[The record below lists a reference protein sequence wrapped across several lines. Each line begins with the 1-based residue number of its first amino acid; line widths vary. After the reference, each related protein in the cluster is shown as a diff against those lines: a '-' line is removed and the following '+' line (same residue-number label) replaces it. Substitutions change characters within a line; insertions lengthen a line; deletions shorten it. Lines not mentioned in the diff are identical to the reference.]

1 MKKILS
7 LFLAVTM
14 AFSMSVTA
22 FAADFK
28 DVTESHDQYE
38 AVETLETLNIINGYG
53 DEIYGPNDI
62 LTRAQA
68 CTMLVRA
75 MYGDDVH
82 YNTIDAF
89 KDVPVNHWA
98 RVFIDTAYRH
108 GLMAGYGGGV
118 FGPEDKLSY
127 TQTARVILNA
137 LGYGALEWPIGVNT
151 VAYELGLYDNVKV
164 TDFESGCTRAHAAQ
178 MIYNA
183 FDLELVKEYAGQHFG
198 INKNFLNDVLGFEKV
213 SEYIDGHL
221 YVAYKDLNDADTD
234 LFVTDIR
241 STFEKTIYPSG
252 TNEYK
257 FIDSTRA
264 DEYDFDWAKVD
275 LFVNGVDVNDTD
287 WFVNAKSVIG
297 VFDDEDNLIAIYVE
311 NEGKDYIPGTIVIG
325 EDTVGLPDR
334 VENKI
339 KKDKN
344 FDEKTSTVTYFE
356 EDESYVISNKIVCGF
371 IEDHSNKSVWID
383 NVKYT
388 FESNHGYHD
397 NDFIVIYYN
406 HADEIVDSNVMDI
419 ENVYFYNTDED
430 EMILHTWEC
439 EHYNDN
445 TDESYWMT
453 YSEVN
458 HAVELLEPG
467 KNILYFD
474 RCEDCHAKDADRDMI
489 TIAPV
494 DYVYHVFVNTTNG
507 FDFFADNWYH
517 NDLNCQAFV
526 DANVSPDK
534 IIEVETD
541 VIPSNWKICTVC
553 GN

>member
-7 LFLAVTM
+7 LFLAATM

-89 KDVPVNHWA
+89 TDVPVNHWA

-108 GLMAGYGGGV
+108 GLMSGYGGGV

-137 LGYGALEWPIGVNT
+137 LGYGALEWPVGVNT

-164 TDFESGCTRAHAAQ
+164 SDFEAGCTRAHAAQ

-183 FDLELVKEYAGQHFG
+183 FELELVKEYAGQHFG
-198 INKNFLNDVLGFEKV
+198 INKNFLNDVLGFKEV
-213 SEYIDGHL
+213 SEYVDGHL
-221 YVAYKDLNDADTD
+221 YVAYKDLSDADAD

-252 TNEYK
+252 ANEYK

-275 LFVNGVDVNDTD
+275 LFVNGVDVNDTT
-287 WFVNAKSVIG
+287 WFVNAESVIG
-297 VFDDEDNLIAIYVE
+297 VFDDKDNLIAIYVE
-311 NEGKDYIPGTIVIG
+311 NEGKDYIPGTIVTDK
-325 EDTVGLPDR
+325 DTVGLPDR

-356 EDESYVISNKIVCGF
+356 EDNSYVISNKIACGF
-371 IEDHSNKSVWID
+371 IDTRSTKSFWID
-383 NVKYT
+383 DVKYT
-388 FESNHGYHD
+388 FDDPHGYVKGDFVVIYFNHD
-397 NDFIVIYYN
+397 DEIAGSKKLDIDKAFIYDVEDFII
-406 HADEIVDSNVMDI
+406 
-419 ENVYFYNTDED
+419 
-430 EMILHTWEC
+430 HTWEC
-439 EHYNDN
+439 EHYSDN
-445 TDESYWMT
+445 WDEDYWMT
-453 YSEVN
+453 YSKVKFSGSEFAEEMSNNGV
-458 HAVELLEPG
+458 
-467 KNILYFD
+467 LYFD
-474 RCEDCHAKDADRDMI
+474 VCDDCHAADVTEDY
-489 TIAPV
+489 TDVVPVEAPV
-494 DYVYHVFVNTTNG
+494 IGPSAPIYVTH
-507 FDFFADNWYH
+507 AD
-517 NDLNCQAFV
+517 
-526 DANVSPDK
+526 
-534 IIEVETD
+534 
-541 VIPSNWKICTVC
+541 
-553 GN
+553 

>member
-7 LFLAVTM
+7 LFLAATM

-89 KDVPVNHWA
+89 KDVPVNYWA

-127 TQTARVILNA
+127 TQTARVILNT
-137 LGYGALEWPIGVNT
+137 LGYGALEWPVGVNT

-164 TDFESGCTRAHAAQ
+164 TDFEAGCTRAHAAQ

-183 FDLELVKEYAGQHFG
+183 FELELVKEYAGQHFG
-198 INKNFLNDVLGFEKV
+198 INKNFLNDILGFEKT
-213 SEYIDGHL
+213 SEYVDGHL
-221 YVAYKDLNDADTD
+221 YIAYKDLNDADVD
-234 LFVTDIR
+234 LFITDIR

-275 LFVNGVDVNDTD
+275 LFVNGVDVNDTT
-287 WFVNAKSVIG
+287 WFVNAESVIG
-297 VFDDEDNLIAIYVE
+297 VFDDKDNLIAIYVE

-356 EDESYVISNKIVCGF
+356 EDNSYVISNKIACGF
-371 IEDHSNKSVWID
+371 IDTRYTKSFWID
-383 NVKYT
+383 DVKYT
-388 FESNHGYHD
+388 FDAPHGYEKGDFVVIYFNHD
-397 NDFIVIYYN
+397 DEIAGSKKLDIDEAFIYDVEDFIV
-406 HADEIVDSNVMDI
+406 
-419 ENVYFYNTDED
+419 
-430 EMILHTWEC
+430 HTWEC

-445 TDESYWMT
+445 WDEDYWMT
-453 YSEVN
+453 YSDVKYSGTEFTEKMSNNGV
-458 HAVELLEPG
+458 
-467 KNILYFD
+467 LYFD
-474 RCEDCHAKDADRDMI
+474 ICDDCHANEVTEDYTDIVPVELPAIYWAI
-489 TIAPV
+489 TGGTNIHTFDCELHASN
-494 DYVYHVFVNTTNG
+494 VNTEGYVELTAN
-507 FDFFADNWYH
+507 DNLSAWGQH
-517 NDLNCQAFV
+517 SCVTA
-526 DANVSPDK
+526 
-534 IIEVETD
+534 E
-541 VIPSNWKICTVC
+541 
-553 GN
+553 

>member
-7 LFLAVTM
+7 LFLAATM

-89 KDVPVNHWA
+89 KDVPVNYWA

-137 LGYGALEWPIGVNT
+137 LGYGALEWPVGVNT

-164 TDFESGCTRAHAAQ
+164 TDFEAGCTRAHAAQ

-183 FDLELVKEYAGQHFG
+183 FELELVKEYAGQHFG
-198 INKNFLNDVLGFEKV
+198 INKNFLNDILGFEKT
-213 SEYIDGHL
+213 SEYVDGHL
-221 YVAYKDLNDADTD
+221 YIAYKDLNDADVD
-234 LFVTDIR
+234 LFITDIR

-275 LFVNGVDVNDTD
+275 LFVNGVDVNDTT
-287 WFVNAKSVIG
+287 WFVNAESVIG
-297 VFDDEDNLIAIYVE
+297 VFDDKDNLIAIYVE
-311 NEGKDYIPGTIVIG
+311 NEGKDYIPGAIVIG

-356 EDESYVISNKIVCGF
+356 EDNSYVISNKIACGF
-371 IEDHSNKSVWID
+371 IDDISRKSVWID
-383 NVKYT
+383 DVKYT
-388 FESNHGYHD
+388 FEDAHNYD
-397 NDFIVIYYN
+397 IDQFVVIYYN
-406 HADEIVDSNVMDI
+406 YRDKIAGSTII
-419 ENVYFYNTDED
+419 ENPYHFNVKTMKY
-430 EMILHTWEC
+430 HTWDC
-439 EHYNDN
+439 AHYNDRAN
-445 TDESYWMT
+445 DNNWYDEAGVIAYFADTDKAGT
-453 YSEVN
+453 TVRFN
-458 HAVELLEPG
+458 AC
-467 KNILYFD
+467 N
-474 RCEDCHAKDADRDMI
+474 DCQAEGRYNVSI
-489 TIAPV
+489 PAPV
-494 DYVYHVFVNTTNG
+494 VEPSYVTGTGWKYYHIEGCSDVTT
-507 FDFFADNWYH
+507 ATIPY
-517 NDLNCQAFV
+517 
-526 DANVSPDK
+526 DK
-534 IIEVETD
+534 TIHTTQTACPTCI
-541 VIPSNWKICTVC
+541 
-553 GN
+553 GNN

>member
-7 LFLAVTM
+7 LFLAATM

-137 LGYGALEWPIGVNT
+137 LGYGALEWPVGVNT

-164 TDFESGCTRAHAAQ
+164 TNFEAGCTRAHAAQ

-183 FDLELVKEYAGQHFG
+183 FELELVKEYAGQHFG
-198 INKNFLNDVLGFEKV
+198 INKNFLNDVLGFKEV

-221 YVAYKDLNDADTD
+221 YVAYKDLNDADAD
-234 LFVTDIR
+234 LFVTDIH

-252 TNEYK
+252 ANEYK

-275 LFVNGVDVNDTD
+275 LFVNGVDVNDTN

-297 VFDDEDNLIAIYVE
+297 VFDDKDNLIAIYVE
-311 NEGKDYIPGTIVIG
+311 NEGKDYIPGTIVTDK
-325 EDTVGLPDR
+325 DTVGLPDR

-356 EDESYVISNKIVCGF
+356 EDNSYVISNKIACGF
-371 IEDHSNKSVWID
+371 IDTRSTKSFWID
-383 NVKYT
+383 DVKYT
-388 FESNHGYHD
+388 FDDPHGYAKGDFVVIYFNHND
-397 NDFIVIYYN
+397 EIAGSKKLDIDEAFIYDVEDFIV
-406 HADEIVDSNVMDI
+406 
-419 ENVYFYNTDED
+419 
-430 EMILHTWEC
+430 HTWEC
-439 EHYNDN
+439 EHYSDN
-445 TDESYWMT
+445 EDETYWRN
-453 YSEVN
+453 YSDVKFSGAEFAEEMSNNGV
-458 HAVELLEPG
+458 
-467 KNILYFD
+467 LYFD
-474 RCEDCHAKDADRDMI
+474 VCNDCHASDVTEDYTDIVPVK
-489 TIAPV
+489 APIMV
-494 DYVYHVFVNTTNG
+494 WAMEGKSFYHAMDCKHYNDFVNLDG
-507 FDFFADNWYH
+507 FKIMTLDEAKAQTVWTDNCAD
-517 NDLNCQAFV
+517 C
-526 DANVSPDK
+526 
-534 IIEVETD
+534 
-541 VIPSNWKICTVC
+541 VIAE
-553 GN
+553 